1 MGGRG
6 TEWWG
11 SEAVA
16 PPRRP
21 QQGGP
26 NSVDAG
32 RAPPPRPGGAA
43 GDRTAGKAAPATEP
57 ETRPPAGLQ
66 QPAGQRH
73 RSDVCQPVHVGHA
86 CVGNSRRPA
95 VMSYDDKQSYP
106 APIPRSMLR
115 RRSARLSDDEESLD
129 FFVFSRTKYAAV
141 DAGPAARDGTARRWA
156 RAPMPPRP
164 PPLAHPRHRQARA
177 APPPAAPVHLLVDPT
192 GEARRRPAADDCGH
206 DGVQIGD
213 VFIITAAAASH
224 HRPGAQAA

>member
-177 APPPAAPVHLLVDPT
+177 APPPAALVPPS
-192 GEARRRPAADDCGH
+192 RRP
-206 DGVQIGD
+206 
-213 VFIITAAAASH
+213 
-224 HRPGAQAA
+224 HRRGPPPSGGR